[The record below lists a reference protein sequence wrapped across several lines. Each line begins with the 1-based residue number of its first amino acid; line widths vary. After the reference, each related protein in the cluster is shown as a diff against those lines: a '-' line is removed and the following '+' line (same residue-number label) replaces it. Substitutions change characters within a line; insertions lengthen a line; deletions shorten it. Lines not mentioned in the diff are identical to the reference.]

1 MRRAF
6 DVCVAMLRQALKPD
20 KVNYSALISAW
31 EKGEELRWAF
41 DVYAAM
47 LRPALVPSLIRDM
60 HLRGGL
66 GDYAATAEGQDGHLR
81 SRGGTVDGR
90 LVPTQHRIR
99 EWSARRITTI
109 SVPDSWPGPPRVCD
123 CHTTC
128 CVAAQTCGGGGP
140 AAFSQPFRHHGTMS
154 VDILAL
160 VQQDCTGR
168 ALRSK

>member
-1 MRRAF
+1 MISYNALISACRKGEQMRRAF
-6 DVCVAMLRQALKPD
+6 DFCVAMLRQALKPD
-20 KVNYSALISAW
+20 RVNYSALISAW

-41 DVYAAM
+41 DVFAAM

-66 GDYAATAEGQDGHLR
+66 GDYAATAEGQDGRLR

-109 SVPDSWPGPPRVCD
+109 SVPDSWPGPPRVCVISWVPRKKLMKNNGN
-123 CHTTC
+123 H
-128 CVAAQTCGGGGP
+128 
-140 AAFSQPFRHHGTMS
+140 
-154 VDILAL
+154 
-160 VQQDCTGR
+160 
-168 ALRSK
+168 